1 MTKIIG
7 RLKDVGIGLEAS
19 RGAGISPQYWLPK
32 TAVTIDD
39 KVVKARDSLSY
50 GVLNQEGN
58 QAIPAK
64 KWAEGD
70 LEFDFMHNT
79 IGVFLKAIL
88 GTASV
93 SGPTSGVYTHTF
105 SIDDTT
111 TPNQHPAMSI
121 VCKDRGID
129 AYMFRLAMLES
140 LEVTIEP
147 EEVVKVKAS
156 FMSKQG
162 VTTTATASYTAEK
175 KFVGRHLTFKVAT
188 LTSGLDGATHIPI
201 KKLVFR
207 FEKNLRLDHNLGT
220 VEPEDIQNQSMR
232 ISGDVELDYEG
243 RTYRDLMMDG
253 SYRAVRIQ
261 LINAQETI
269 GSGSDNP
276 QFKLDLSRVDF
287 EAWEPAYPNDE
298 IASQS
303 FSFIALHDLTNGNTI
318 NDCKLYNTVT
328 SY

>member
-7 RLKDVGIGLEAS
+7 RLKDVGIAIESS
-19 RGAGISPQYWLPK
+19 RGAGLSPQFWLAK
-32 TAVTIDD
+32 TAVTLDD

-70 LEFDFMHNT
+70 LEFDLMHSSF
-79 IGVFLKAIL
+79 GVFLKAVL
-88 GTASV
+88 GSV
-93 SGPTSGVYTHTF
+93 STSGPTSGVYTHTF
-105 SIDDTT
+105 SIDETS
-111 TPNQHPAMSI
+111 TPNQHPSMAI

-129 AYMFRLAMLES
+129 AYMFRLAMIES
-140 LEVTIEP
+140 MEITIEP
-147 EEVVKVKAS
+147 EQTVKVKVS
-156 FMSKQG
+156 FLSKQG

-175 KFVGRHLTFKVAT
+175 KFVGRHLTFKLASD
-188 LTSGLDGATHIPI
+188 TSGLSGASHIPV
-201 KKLVFR
+201 KKLVIR

-220 VEPEDIQNQSMR
+220 VEPEDIQNQAMR
-232 ISGDVELDYEG
+232 ISGEVELDYEG

-253 SYRAVRIQ
+253 SYRAMRIQ
-261 LINAQETI
+261 LVNAQETI

-276 QFKLDLSRVDF
+276 QFLLDLSRVDF

-303 FSFIALHDLTNGNTI
+303 FSFMALHDLTNGNTI
-318 NDCKLYNTVT
+318 NDCKLYNTT
-328 SY
+328 ASY